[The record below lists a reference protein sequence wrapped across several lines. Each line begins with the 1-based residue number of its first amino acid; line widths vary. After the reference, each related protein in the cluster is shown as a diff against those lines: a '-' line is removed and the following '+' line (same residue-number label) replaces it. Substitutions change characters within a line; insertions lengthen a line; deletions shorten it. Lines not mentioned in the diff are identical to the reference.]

1 MTATER
7 TISVAQARRIYDRIG
22 RAQDTQGFYEQPAL
36 EALIGGAGFER
47 AGSVLEL
54 GCGTGKLARRL
65 LEGRLPP
72 DARYIGLDVS
82 PRMVAIARDRL
93 LPWAA
98 RAEVSEGDVLR
109 PLPVADDSVDRVV
122 ATYVFDLLSA
132 ADAEALLAE
141 VHRVLAPGGMLCA
154 AGITG
159 ATGGLGAVVAG
170 GWRLLFKLRP
180 ELTGGCRPIELAG
193 YLGAG
198 PLADRAAERGPG
210 VGRELRGRDRGA
222 TRRPLSPARV

>member
-22 RAQDTQGFYEQPAL
+22 RAQDTQSFYEQPAL
-36 EALIGGAGFER
+36 EALFGGAGFER

-65 LEGRLPP
+65 LAGRLPP
-72 DARYIGLDVS
+72 DARYVGLDVS
-82 PRMVAIARDRL
+82 PRMVAIARGRL

-98 RAEVSEGDVLR
+98 RAEVSEADALR

-122 ATYVFDLLSA
+122 ATYVFDLLAA

-141 VHRVLAPGGMLCA
+141 VRRVLAPGGTLCA

-159 ATGGLGAVVAG
+159 AAGGLGAVVAG

-193 YLGAG
+193 YMA
-198 PLADRAAERGPG
+198 ADRWRIERRTVVRAWGVSSEVVIAAPRTGP
-210 VGRELRGRDRGA
+210 
-222 TRRPLSPARV
+222 